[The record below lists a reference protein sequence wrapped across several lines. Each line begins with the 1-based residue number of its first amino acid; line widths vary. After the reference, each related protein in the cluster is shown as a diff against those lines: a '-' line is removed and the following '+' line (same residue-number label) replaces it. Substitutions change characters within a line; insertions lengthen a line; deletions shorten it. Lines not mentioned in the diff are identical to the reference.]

1 MTRVLVVGGSD
12 AGISAS
18 LRAREL
24 APEVETTLVVADS
37 YPNFSICGI
46 PYHISGKV
54 PDWHSLAHRS
64 QGDLEA
70 AGLQLLL
77 EHTAQRIDPAARILT
92 VTDHRGTEQ
101 TLTYDTLIVATGA
114 TPIRPPIT
122 GLGTLGPAEGVHLLH
137 TMDDTF
143 ALNDTLT
150 NRSAERA
157 LIVGAGYIGMEMAD
171 SLTVRGLSVT
181 VVEALPQ
188 VLPTV
193 DPELATLV
201 EAELVAHGVEVVTG
215 TTVTE
220 IRQAGREL
228 RVSGAAGFTRTVDLV
243 LVVVGV
249 FPDATLATAAGAA
262 IGVRGALAV
271 DPHMRT
277 NLPDVFAAG
286 DCVHT
291 HHRLLPEPT
300 YLPLGTT
307 AHKQGR
313 VAGENAVGG
322 DRTFAGSL
330 GTQVV
335 KIFDLAVARTG
346 LRHHEAATAGFAP
359 RTVPVIADDHKVYYP
374 GAQPVQ
380 VRVTGDTRTGQLL
393 GVQMLGAT
401 TTGVAKRIDTAAAAL
416 YHHMSADEVS
426 DLDLSYT
433 PPLGSPWDILQAA
446 TQAWGRQSPARL
458 EQPIDRRRE

>member
-1 MTRVLVVGGSD
+1 MTRVLIVGGSD
-12 AGISAS
+12 AGISAG

-24 APEVETTLVVADS
+24 APGVETTLVIADA

-46 PYHISGKV
+46 PYHVSGEI
-54 PDWHSLAHRS
+54 PDWRSLAHRS
-64 QGDLEA
+64 QGDLAA

-92 VTDHRGTEQ
+92 VTDRSGSEQ
-101 TLTYDTLIVATGA
+101 ALAYDTLIVATGA
-114 TPIRPPIT
+114 IPIRPPIV
-122 GLGTLGPAEGVHLLH
+122 GLDSLGPAEGVHLLH
-137 TMDDTF
+137 TMDDAF
-143 ALNDTLT
+143 ALTDTLT
-150 NRSAERA
+150 NRPTERA

-201 EAELVAHGVEVVTG
+201 EAELVAHRVEVVTG

-220 IRQAGREL
+220 IRQVGREL
-228 RVSGAAGFTRTVDLV
+228 VVSGAAGFNRTVDLV

-249 FPDATLATAAGAA
+249 RPDAALATAAGAA

-271 DPHMRT
+271 DRHMRT
-277 NLPDVFAAG
+277 TLPDVFAAG

-313 VAGENAVGG
+313 VAGGKC
-322 DRTFAGSL
+322 S
-330 GTQVV
+330 GT
-335 KIFDLAVARTG
+335 
-346 LRHHEAATAGFAP
+346 P
-359 RTVPVIADDHKVYYP
+359 
-374 GAQPVQ
+374 
-380 VRVTGDTRTGQLL
+380 
-393 GVQMLGAT
+393 
-401 TTGVAKRIDTAAAAL
+401 
-416 YHHMSADEVS
+416 
-426 DLDLSYT
+426 
-433 PPLGSPWDILQAA
+433 
-446 TQAWGRQSPARL
+446 
-458 EQPIDRRRE
+458 